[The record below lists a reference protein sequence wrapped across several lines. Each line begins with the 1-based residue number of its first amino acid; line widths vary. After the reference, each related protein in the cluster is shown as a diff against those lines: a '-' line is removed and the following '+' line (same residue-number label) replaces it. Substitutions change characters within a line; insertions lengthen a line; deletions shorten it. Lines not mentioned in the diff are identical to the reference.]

1 MPSGEREPG
10 EFSHGLLLQ
19 RESSTGNSSCLPQL
33 PQLVS
38 AACCERRVL
47 VQGYDLCHY
56 LFFPTDASP
65 EGMLCFVPGPPY
77 WEAQP

>member
-1 MPSGEREPG
+1 MPSGEKELG

-19 RESSTGNSSCLPQL
+19 QESSTRNSSCLPQL
-33 PQLVS
+33 PQPVS
-38 AACCERRVL
+38 AACCECL
-47 VQGYDLCHY
+47 VWQCDLCHY
-56 LFFPTDASP
+56 LFFPMDASP